1 MACCIP
7 WRGCHRYSEGWKYC
21 YIHKGDFKR
30 DIDTS
35 KIYKTKDFTKI
46 IDKDSKGNYKV
57 QSGLV
62 YTCFST
68 DFFIKEAD
76 SWRDDAI
83 NMMKERS
90 DLQFLFLTKRIDRVP
105 NMNIDFTQL
114 NNVTIGCT
122 VENQK
127 SIDKKLPIF
136 KELPILHKDIILQ
149 PLLESVNIEPYL
161 EGIDLVVVGGE
172 SDYNARPLD
181 FEWVKNI
188 YQQCMKHNIR
198 HINRCFKTIT
208 IFIFNIFIYRV
219 FRA

>member
-1 MACCIP
+1 MACWIP
-7 WRGCHRYSEGWKYC
+7 WRGCHRYSEGCKYC

-30 DIDTS
+30 GIDTS

-57 QSGLV
+57 KSGLV

-127 SIDKKLPIF
+127 NIDKKLPIF

-188 YQQCMKHNIR
+188 YQI
-198 HINRCFKTIT
+198 
-208 IFIFNIFIYRV
+208 
-219 FRA
+219 